1 MLKRYMHK
9 LKPKN
14 QWLYWVLALV
24 MIPRIVLFFVNEQFN
39 DDHITAVLL
48 WDQTGEL
55 PEARD
60 CWECFQPPLFYS
72 IIKIMNTAYHAK
84 TWVEYFYLVQFFNF
98 FISLGLVWLILRF
111 IENLLLPKWLSISSM
126 LFWMLNPE
134 LISAGALAK
143 NDLLLIFLSSITI
156 LLFYKYWKKDSLKL
170 EIAIAIFLILLGITK
185 GNGLVFSIAFPCII
199 FFKNIRDRDWKI
211 PKIVRQLSIYAIVL
225 TAIATVGRYYEKYE
239 KYNNPFMTNVDPA
252 YQLASWDEEG
262 EMVFRKGV
270 ATVKSAYFDYPL
282 MSLLETP
289 YNKNGTE
296 NDQAHRQNLW
306 TQFVGQFSHYVFER
320 WPAEWSCINNDQY
333 NFARVNFV
341 LHTAL
346 IIFIFI
352 PLFLVSKNPRNI
364 LKHSQFINVL
374 LLAFFLAFVIKYTY
388 DFRDFSFM
396 KVLFMFPILLPI
408 IELYSFAFAQVK
420 QKKIIPTLLF
430 LCTILYQVSFV
441 YLILALVS

>member
-1 MLKRYMHK
+1 MLKRLLHK

-24 MIPRIVLFFVNEQFN
+24 MIPRIVLFFVNEQCN

-48 WDQTGEL
+48 WDQTGVL

-72 IIKIMNTAYHAK
+72 IIKTLNTVYLAQ

-98 FISLGLVWLILRF
+98 FISIGLVWLILRF

-126 LFWMLNPE
+126 LFWTLNPE
-134 LISAGALAK
+134 LVSAGALAT

-156 LLFYKYWKKDSLKL
+156 LLFYRYWKKDSWKL
-170 EIAIAIFLILLGITK
+170 ELAIAVFLILLGITK
-185 GNGLVFSIAFPCII
+185 GNGLVFSIAFPCIVL
-199 FFKNIRDRDWKI
+199 FKNIRDRDWKI
-211 PKIVRQLSIYAIVL
+211 AKIGRQLATYAFVL

-239 KYNNPFMTNVDPA
+239 KYNNPFLTNVDPP
-252 YQLASWDEEG
+252 YELASWDKEG
-262 EMVFRKGV
+262 EMIFRKGV
-270 ATVKSAYFDYPL
+270 ATIKSAYFNYPL

-320 WPAEWSCINNDQY
+320 FPDKWSSWNNDQY

-346 IIFIFI
+346 LVFIFI
-352 PLFLVSKNPRNI
+352 PLFFLLKDPKGI
-364 LKHSQFINVL
+364 LKHSQFVNVL
-374 LLAFFLAFVIKYTY
+374 LLSFFLAFVIKYTY

-408 IELYSFAFAQVK
+408 IELYSFAFTQVK
-420 QKKIIPTLLF
+420 QKRTIPAVLF
-430 LCTILYQVSFV
+430 ICTILYQVSFV